1 MLLTLTT
8 THRPATDLGFLLHK
22 HPERVLERELPFGRA
37 AVFYPEAT
45 PETCTAALLL
55 EVDPVALSRHTRAGE
70 GTPLEPYV
78 NDRPYAAGS
87 FLAVALRD
95 AFGTAMTGRSK
106 DRPELVGTPIP
117 LVAELPCVVAR
128 GPADLPTRLFGPL
141 GYTVE
146 VEPIP
151 LDPLFPEWGERP
163 YVRLRVSGTALLRDL
178 LTHLY
183 VLLPVL
189 DGRKHYYLG
198 EAEVDKLLRHGA
210 GWLETH
216 PERDLITGRFL
227 RFRELVRQA
236 EAAFGPDPGETEDTP
251 PDPRPRL
258 HDARLDRVAEVLEAS
273 GAAHVL
279 DLGCGEGKLL
289 RRLIPVPQFREL
301 VGVDVSAR
309 ALKIAAERLHLRE
322 RPELAQRVCLLHGSL
337 AYRDSRLRGFD
348 AAALVE
354 VIEHLEPH
362 RLNVLTENV
371 FGDAQP
377 RTVVVTTPN
386 REYNA
391 VFSEKHG
398 GEDAG
403 LRHADHRFEWT
414 RAEFRAWA
422 DAAGAEYGY
431 AVRYEDVGDV
441 HAEYGPV
448 TQMAVFTG
456 GTRGSTKRILQT
468 RGIRGGITPPS
479 RPQESA
485 PSGF

>member
-8 THRPATDLGFLLHK
+8 TYRPATDLGFLLHK
-22 HPERVLERELPFGRA
+22 HPERVLERELAFGRA
-37 AVFYPEAT
+37 TVFYPEAT
-45 PETCTAALLL
+45 GDTCTAALLL

-70 GTPLEPYV
+70 GAPLEPYV

-95 AFGTAMTGRSK
+95 AFGTAMSGRSK
-106 DRPELVGTPIP
+106 DRPELAETPIP
-117 LVAELPCVVAR
+117 LVAELPCVAAR
-128 GPADLPTRLFGPL
+128 GPANLPARLFGPL
-141 GYTVE
+141 GYKVE
-146 VEPIP
+146 AQPIP

-163 YVRLRVSGTALLRDL
+163 YVRLRVSGTARLRDL
-178 LTHLY
+178 LAHLY

-189 DGRKHYYLG
+189 DGRKHYFIG
-198 EAEVDKLLRHGA
+198 DEEVDKLLRHGA

-236 EAAFGPDPGETEDTP
+236 EAAFSPDPAEEETP

-258 HDARLDRVAEVLEAS
+258 HDARLDRVAGVLEAS
-273 GAAHVL
+273 GAARVL

-289 RRLIPVPQFREL
+289 RRLILVPQFREL
-301 VGVDVSAR
+301 VGVDVSGR
-309 ALKIAAERLHLRE
+309 ALEIASERLHLRE
-322 RPELAQRVCLLHGSL
+322 RPELAQRVRLLHGSL

-362 RLNVLTENV
+362 RLDALTANV

-377 RTVVVTTPN
+377 RTVLVTTPN

-391 VFSEKHG
+391 VFVEKHG
-398 GEDAG
+398 GGDAG

-422 DAAGAEYGY
+422 DAAAREYSY

-441 HAEYGPV
+441 HPEYGAV
-448 TQMAVFTG
+448 TQMAVF
-456 GTRGSTKRILQT
+456 RRS
-468 RGIRGGITPPS
+468 
-479 RPQESA
+479 SA
-485 PSGF
+485 

>member
-22 HPERVLERELPFGRA
+22 HPERVLERELPFGRTT
-37 AVFYPEAT
+37 VFYPQAT

-55 EVDPVALSRHTRAGE
+55 EVDPVALLRHTRAGE
-70 GTPLEPYV
+70 GSPLEPYV

-95 AFGTAMTGRSK
+95 AYGTAMTEKSK
-106 DRPELVGTPIP
+106 DRPELADTPIP
-117 LVAELPCVVAR
+117 LVAELPCVAAR
-128 GPADLPTRLFGPL
+128 GPGDLPQRLFGPL

-146 VEPIP
+146 ARPIP

-163 YVRLRVSGTALLRDL
+163 YLRLRVSGTVRLRDL
-178 LTHLY
+178 LAHLY

-189 DGRKHYYLG
+189 DGKKHYYLD
-198 EAEVDKLLRHGA
+198 EAEVEKLLRHGA

-216 PERDLITGRFL
+216 PERESIAGRFL

-236 EAAFGPDPGETEDTP
+236 EATFGPDPAEPEETP
-251 PDPRPRL
+251 RNSRPRL
-258 HDARLDRVAEVLEAS
+258 HDARLDRVAEVLAAS
-273 GAAHVL
+273 GAARVL

-289 RRLIPVPQFREL
+289 RRLVPVAQFREL
-301 VGVDVSAR
+301 VGVEVSAR
-309 ALKIAAERLHLRE
+309 VLEIAAERLHLRE
-322 RPELAQRVCLLHGSL
+322 RPELAARVRLLHGSL

-362 RLNVLTENV
+362 RLGALTANV

-377 RTVVVTTPN
+377 GTVVVTTPN

-391 VFSEKHG
+391 VFAEKHG
-398 GEDAG
+398 GEEMG
-403 LRHADHRFEWT
+403 MRHADHRFEWT
-414 RAEFRAWA
+414 RGEFRAWA
-422 DAAGAEYGY
+422 DAAAREHGY

-441 HAEYGPV
+441 HPEYGPV
-448 TQMAVFTG
+448 TQMAVFT
-456 GTRGSTKRILQT
+456 RGEGAS
-468 RGIRGGITPPS
+468 
-479 RPQESA
+479 
-485 PSGF
+485 